1 LLQLSPIG
9 FKLPVVVLEQMGCLC
24 VWSLVPLLDSGLI
37 SPSYCIELA
46 IGEMR
51 LFLGLVIDVPI
62 KVVKITIYTF
72 YESIYA

>member
-24 VWSLVPLLDSGLI
+24 VLVPLLDSGLI

-62 KVVKITIYTF
+62 KVVKIAIYTF